1 MGVFAEGSVNIYFDK
16 KEDADKVHE
25 MFKKTEAEV
34 EQEFIKRLGEEKG
47 KGYYNFYD
55 FNDNGSESV
64 DFMLSSGRIQNAEWQ
79 VDQIIKVL
87 KHMVKTKEIEGVGEL
102 SCSMMMEAEG
112 RYVEAEEFEAGG
124 DDE

>member
-1 MGVFAEGSVNIYFDK
+1 MGTFAEGSVNIYFSK

-25 MFKKTEAEV
+25 MLKKSEAEV
-34 EQEFIKRLGEEKG
+34 EQEFIKILGEEKG

-55 FNDNGSESV
+55 FNDNGSQSV

-87 KHMVKTKEIEGVGEL
+87 KHMVKSKEIEGVEEL
-102 SCSMMMEAEG
+102 SCSMMMEADG
-112 RYVEAEEFEAGG
+112 RYVDADEFAEGG
-124 DDE
+124 EDE